1 MILDN
6 VVVVLA
12 VVVFAAVFDDVVLA
26 AAAAARIPQNLE
38 TKGERKN
45 SYRKLSRPGGN

>member
-12 VVVFAAVFDDVVLA
+12 VVVLAAVFDDVVL